1 MKIRNAFKFVLL
13 SLLLFVG
20 LSADGQTVGYS
31 YMPLA
36 ANGCDVK
43 FNVAKQD
50 TSYCIIVIVESDR
63 FKFLSKPT
71 MMLKTFDGD
80 VLKLQGTLL
89 DNGVEPEGVI
99 SGIVISGVTTTA
111 QFVVTQVQ
119 FELLN
124 KGVSK
129 IRLSTIPVEHE
140 RTFAKDKIGKKLY
153 RLYLKAKSKEDNF

>member
-13 SLLLFVG
+13 FQLLFVG
-20 LSADGQTVGYS
+20 LGAECQTVGYS

-36 ANGCDVK
+36 ANGCNVK
-43 FNVAKQD
+43 FSVAKQD

-111 QFVVTQVQ
+111 QFAVTQEQ

-140 RTFAKDKIGKKLY
+140 RTFAKDKIGKELY
-153 RLYLKAKSKEDNF
+153 SLYIKAKSKEDNF